1 MEIIAV
7 VSSLASGITQ
17 YMGAQQQAK
26 AQRQAA
32 DSAIAM
38 GKYNAQID
46 VNNMVAEQGDLK
58 YIEAANS
65 LKKNQIL
72 QKTTFERDDLEKKQR
87 RELATARV
95 GMGLEGTFDDVFRSA
110 EIQGYNNLARFDFE
124 AAQQT
129 SQLSSEIADSGRQLG
144 YSYQRGQANRD
155 LTLRTAANNAT
166 QFRNQAKQTQ
176 LAGTANLFGSL
187 GQTYTMGKDLK
198 VFN

>member
-58 YIEAANS
+58 YI
-65 LKKNQIL
+65 
-72 QKTTFERDDLEKKQR
+72 
-87 RELATARV
+87 
-95 GMGLEGTFDDVFRSA
+95 
-110 EIQGYNNLARFDFE
+110 E